1 MNIYNL
7 ILFFVTLK
15 CKKRKASSHY
25 LTVLHRFTLDTQSN
39 SINRHLKKILT
50 ANCKYE
56 HVHVCTTSKFI
67 VLKGLKFLEI
77 KLENVMKFCSAVKV
91 EFRQTDT
98 KIPTTPTHQLVA
110 WDIKCEIIQ
119 NSLCAQMLKTTRTK
133 LLLYNGQ
140 VDEYLSI
147 WNSEGEGYL
156 DLPGVRWSG
165 FTYPQ
170 ISLRENVHWRNRKR
184 N

>member
-1 MNIYNL
+1 MTKMPRNKIRKFYE
-7 ILFFVTLK
+7 ILFSGLYGVETDG
-15 CKKRKASSHY
+15 CK
-25 LTVLHRFTLDTQSN
+25 
-39 SINRHLKKILT
+39 
-50 ANCKYE
+50 
-56 HVHVCTTSKFI
+56 
-67 VLKGLKFLEI
+67 
-77 KLENVMKFCSAVKV
+77 
-91 EFRQTDT
+91 

-140 VDEYLSI
+140 VDEYLSN

-170 ISLRENVHWRNRKR
+170 IIWYVFSERKR
-184 N
+184 TLGKS